1 MNFLKIFCTVIFA
14 SCLLPI
20 SYAQDFSNASPE
32 KKEVIAQN
40 MLLFQRSNGG
50 WPKHFKEKS
59 IDYSKP
65 LTEADLII
73 VKASYASGKDA
84 TIDNYATIKE
94 IRFLAGYFAES
105 NKKEYLD
112 AVEKGISYLLKAQ
125 YANGGWPQFYP
136 DLSNYRHLI
145 TYNDNAMVNV
155 LTLLQ
160 DVNEGKN
167 NMGIVDKS
175 FIGKASVAVKKGI
188 DCILKS
194 QIKVDGKLTVWCAQH
209 DEKTLQ
215 PANARSFEL
224 ISLSGSESAAI
235 VQFLMNQK
243 NPSEEMKNAIVNA
256 VKWFDQAKIRGYKFE
271 VSRDPVKGKQ
281 QNLVKDANSVIWAR
295 FYDISSG
302 EPFFSGRD
310 GVKKKSIYEI
320 EAERRNGYAW
330 YGTWPGKVLKEYPKW
345 ASINRVNSVTV
356 K

>member
-1 MNFLKIFCTVIFA
+1 M
-14 SCLLPI
+14 
-20 SYAQDFSNASPE
+20 
-32 KKEVIAQN
+32 
-40 MLLFQRSNGG
+40 
-50 WPKHFKEKS
+50 
-59 IDYSKP
+59 
-65 LTEADLII
+65 
-73 VKASYASGKDA
+73 
-84 TIDNYATIKE
+84 
-94 IRFLAGYFAES
+94 
-105 NKKEYLD
+105 
-112 AVEKGISYLLKAQ
+112 
-125 YANGGWPQFYP
+125 
-136 DLSNYRHLI
+136 
-145 TYNDNAMVNV
+145 
-155 LTLLQ
+155 
-160 DVNEGKN
+160 
-167 NMGIVDKS
+167 
-175 FIGKASVAVKKGI
+175 
-188 DCILKS
+188 
-194 QIKVDGKLTVWCAQH
+194 TVWCAQH